1 MPDILTNEFQG
12 QKFYFN
18 NTPTAQVLV
27 NEIFSDNYEI
37 FKNKLEF
44 SPGDVILDMGAC
56 EGMFSIMLAK
66 LFPKARVIA
75 FEPVPQTYFLMLKNI
90 GLNGTVNIETYN
102 IGLGKKGQK
111 TAEIYISK
119 DLSNTGGSSSLF
131 TFNPESHIKETVGV
145 ISLDDVFDLYGID
158 RCHLLKMDIEGSEYD
173 VLYGSSVLPRVDFAT
188 MEIHINH
195 RLEFQSRRPDA
206 LAVWV
211 AHQTKLLHVD
221 FCRMAE

>member
-1 MPDILTNEFQG
+1 MPDILTREFHG

-18 NTPTAQVLV
+18 NTPTALMLI
-27 NEIFSDNYEI
+27 NEIFSDNYEV
-37 FKNKLEF
+37 FKTNLEF
-44 SPGDVILDMGAC
+44 SPGDVILDVGAC

-66 LFPKARVIA
+66 LFPQTRIIA
-75 FEPVPQTYFLMLKNI
+75 LEPVPQTYFLMMRNI
-90 GLNGTVNIETYN
+90 GLNGATNIEAFN

-131 TFNPESHIKETVGV
+131 TFNPESHTKETIGV
-145 ISLDDVFDLYGID
+145 ISLDDAFDLYGID
-158 RCHLLKMDIEGSEYD
+158 RCHLLKMDIEGLEYD
-173 VLYGSSVLPRVDFAT
+173 VLYGSSVLPKVDYMT
-188 MEIHINH
+188 MEIHHNQ
-195 RLEFQSRRPDA
+195 RLVFQSRRPDA

-211 AHQTKLLHVD
+211 SHQTKLLHVD